1 MAASRTTRRRKARR
15 RADMSLLGGI
25 RPPITV
31 LSVLLLALA
40 GFTAFSL
47 GTVHE
52 DRLPEAVLTSQQ
64 HFAEDGAIALRASL
78 DESVTDLDRAAA
90 LFSTG
95 KPVAPDAVL
104 DRIGSVYQK
113 WRGTAVVEIGSG
125 RLLAARGENLPLT
138 AIDRSKLSGAGGLAP
153 RMVRMPGGETRLLTL
168 SLLNWKDQPQQLLVA
183 SSSLRFPGI
192 SLGRF
197 RSIAVVGSDGAVLS
211 SDGIPQPEMV
221 AENQRADIKRNTRQL
236 ASFARTAAKKT
247 RANPLTAKEPG
258 SGGFPG
264 VSGSLLGGESGGDRA
279 AAGYAGLAGSEAGT
293 GTTATS
299 LDLTVVAMV
308 NVPQN
313 PARTSDAFA
322 GMVLAGALL
331 LVGALVV
338 ALLLATVQRPLLA
351 LFLDSRRLTRGN
363 LTRPVA
369 VPRGAEAARIA
380 AALERLRL
388 QLRNGT
394 PAVPAARARHKR
406 RTGARTLLAL
416 CAVLLLAW
424 CVPLGLLVN
433 RAGDAVVVPQQ
444 LVNDQRERTDTLN
457 DRVRRALNEGQADLL
472 SVASLMDGDTTPE
485 HMTAVLERTADEHAR
500 YQALYVLDPAGKIL
514 AKAGGTPKAAE
525 GKGPRKDPVALDD
538 RGKSPVVVATAPVPG
553 KAGTA
558 VVGELR
564 IDFLNALLKRP
575 GLGEIRVVDSK
586 HRIIASN
593 GGYRA
598 FQKLDDDRLDALVDG
613 SALKVGMAPRPGSV
627 LYRSGGDHV
636 IAAAA
641 AFSGG
646 GPAGDLKW
654 TVVSWQSAKGLAIQE
669 YSLQNRTVLA
679 GLLGLA
685 VGAACLGWL
694 QIIVIAP
701 LRELARRAEA
711 LADGD
716 RRTVLY
722 PRHHDEVGAVTRSLE
737 IIRQQLQQRQQQRKQ
752 AAGQPSAPAGKN

>member
-1 MAASRTTRRRKARR
+1 
-15 RADMSLLGGI
+15 MSLLGGI

-31 LSVLLLALA
+31 LAVLLLALA
-40 GFTAFSL
+40 GFTAVTL
-47 GTVHE
+47 GNVRE
-52 DRLPEAVLTSQQ
+52 GRLPAAVLTSQQ

-90 LFSTG
+90 LFSAG
-95 KPVAPDAVL
+95 KPVTPDAAL
-104 DRIGSVYQK
+104 DKIGSVYQK

-138 AIDRSKLSGAGGLAP
+138 AIDRTRLADEGGLAP
-153 RMVRMPGGETRLLTL
+153 RMVKLSNGETRLLTL
-168 SLLNWKDQPQQLLVA
+168 SLLSWNGQPQQLLVA

-192 SLGRF
+192 SLGNF
-197 RSIAVVGSDGAVLS
+197 RAIAVVGSDGTVLS
-211 SDGIPQPEMV
+211 NDGIPEPEMV
-221 AENQRADIKRNTRQL
+221 LTDLQRADVKRDTKQL
-236 ASFARTAAKKT
+236 RSFARTAAKRAK
-247 RANPLTAKEPG
+247 ANPLTTKEPG

-264 VSGSLLGGESGGDRA
+264 VSGSLTGGEWGGERA
-279 AAGYAGLAGSEAGT
+279 AAGYARLAGPEPGVGT
-293 GTTATS
+293 SATS
-299 LDLTVVAMV
+299 LELTVVAMV
-308 NVPQN
+308 NVAQN
-313 PARTSDAFA
+313 PARTSDAVA
-322 GMVLAGALL
+322 GLALAGALL

-338 ALLLATVQRPLLA
+338 ALLVTTVQRPLIT
-351 LFLDSRRLTRGN
+351 LFLESRRLTRGD
-363 LTRPVA
+363 LTRPVS
-369 VPRGAEAARIA
+369 VPRGSEAARIGT
-380 AALERLRL
+380 ALERLRT
-388 QLRNGT
+388 QLLDQDT
-394 PAVPAARARHKR
+394 AQPPAPAGKRKR

-433 RAGDAVVVPQQ
+433 RAGADVVVPQQ

-457 DRVRRALNEGQADLL
+457 DRIRRALNEGQADLQ
-472 SVASLMDGDTTPE
+472 SVASLMGDDTTPQ
-485 HMTAVLERTADEHAR
+485 HMTTVLERTAREHVR
-500 YQALYVLDPAGKIL
+500 YDSLYVLDATGTVL
-514 AKAGGTPKAAE
+514 AQAGGTPQATGAD
-525 GKGPRKDPVALDD
+525 GPRKEPIALHDG
-538 RGKSPVVVATAPVPG
+538 GKKPVVVATAQLPG
-553 KAGTA
+553 QSGSA

-564 IDFLNALLKRP
+564 IDFLNSLLKRP
-575 GLGEIRVVDSK
+575 GLGEIRVVDSE
-586 HRIIASN
+586 HRVIASN
-593 GGYRA
+593 SGYRA
-598 FQKLDDDRLDALVDG
+598 FQKLGDERLDALVAG

-641 AFSGG
+641 PFVGG
-646 GPAGDLKW
+646 GAAKPLDW
-654 TVVSWQSAKGLAIQE
+654 TVVSWQSAKGLAIHE

-694 QIIVIAP
+694 RIIVVTP

-737 IIRQQLQQRQQQRKQ
+737 IIRQQLQQQRKQ
-752 AAGQPSAPAGKN
+752 AGGRTPVPAGRN

>member
-1 MAASRTTRRRKARR
+1 
-15 RADMSLLGGI
+15 MSLLGGI

-47 GTVHE
+47 GTLRE
-52 DRLPEAVLTSQQ
+52 DRLPQAVLTSQQ

-78 DESVTDLDRAAA
+78 DESVTDLNRAAS

-95 KPVAPDAVL
+95 ATVAPDAVL

-113 WRGTAVVEIGSG
+113 WRGTAVVEIASG

-138 AIDRSKLSGAGGLAP
+138 AVDRGGLSREGGLAP
-153 RMVRMPGGETRLLTL
+153 RMVTLANGETRLLTL
-168 SLLNWKDQPQQLLVA
+168 SLLDWKDQPQQLLVA

-192 SLGRF
+192 SLGNF
-197 RSIAVVGSDGAVLS
+197 RSIAVVGADGTVLS
-211 SDGIPQPEMV
+211 TDGIPEPEMV
-221 AENQRADIKRNTRQL
+221 LTDLQRADVKRDTKQL
-236 ASFARTAAKKT
+236 ASFSRTAARKA
-247 RANPLTAKEPG
+247 RAHPLTVKEPG

-264 VSGSLLGGESGGDRA
+264 VSGSLTGGQWGGERA
-279 AAGYAGLAGSEAGT
+279 AAGYARLAGPEPGVGT
-293 GTTATS
+293 HATS
-299 LDLTVVAMV
+299 LELTVVAMV
-308 NVPQN
+308 SVAQN

-322 GMVLAGALL
+322 GLVLAAALL

-338 ALLLATVQRPLLA
+338 ALLVATVQRPLIS
-351 LFLDSRRLTRGN
+351 LFLESRRLTRGD
-363 LTRPVA
+363 LTRPVT

-380 AALERLRL
+380 AALERLRGRL
-388 QLRNGT
+388 MDGR
-394 PAVPAARARHKR
+394 PADRATAAPPARARRR
-406 RTGARTLLAL
+406 RTGARTLLAV

-424 CVPLGLLVN
+424 CAPLGLLVN
-433 RAGDAVVVPQQ
+433 RAGDDVVVPQQ

-457 DRVRRALNEGQADLL
+457 DRIRRALNEGQADLL
-472 SVASLMDGDTTPE
+472 SVASLMDKDTGPQ
-485 HMTAVLERTADEHAR
+485 HMTTVLERTAQEHLR
-500 YQALYVLDPAGKIL
+500 YGSLYVLDSAGKAL
-514 AKAGGTPKAAE
+514 AQAGGHPRAPF
-525 GKGPRKDPVALDD
+525 GKGPRKEPVTLYDGA
-538 RGKSPVVVATAPVPG
+538 KEPVIVATAEIPG
-553 KAGTA
+553 REGAA
-558 VVGELR
+558 VVGEFR
-564 IDFLNALLKRP
+564 IDFLNSLLRRP
-575 GLGEIRVVDSK
+575 GLGEIRVVDAK
-586 HRIIASN
+586 HRVIGSN
-593 GGYRA
+593 SGYRA
-598 FQKLDDDRLDALVDG
+598 FEKLDDERLDALVTG
-613 SALKVGMAPRPGSV
+613 SALKVGMSPRPGSI

-641 AFSGG
+641 PFVGG
-646 GPAGDLKW
+646 GAAKPLDW
-654 TVVSWQSAKGLAIQE
+654 TVVSWQSAKGLAIHE

-694 QIIVIAP
+694 QVVVVAP

-737 IIRQQLQQRQQQRKQ
+737 IIRQQLQLQQHQRKQ
-752 AAGQPSAPAGKN
+752 AGGAPSDPAGRN

>member
-1 MAASRTTRRRKARR
+1 
-15 RADMSLLGGI
+15 MSLLGGI

-47 GTVHE
+47 GSVHQ
-52 DRLPEAVLTSQQ
+52 DRLSKAVLTSQQ

-78 DESVTDLDRAAA
+78 DESVSDLDRAAT

-113 WRGTAVVEIGSG
+113 WRGTAVVEIRSG

-138 AIDRSKLSGAGGLAP
+138 AIDHTALSGEGGLAP
-153 RMVRMPGGETRLLTL
+153 RMVRLPGGETRLLTL
-168 SLLNWKDQPQQLLVA
+168 ALLNWKDQPQQLLVA

-192 SLGRF
+192 SLGPS
-197 RSIAVVGSDGAVLS
+197 RSLAVVGADGAVLS
-211 SDGIPQPEMV
+211 SDGIPPPELV
-221 AENQRADIKRNTRQL
+221 TGARRTEAARDTKQL
-236 ASFARTAAKKT
+236 ASFAKTAAGKT
-247 RANPLTAKEPG
+247 RANPLTVKEPG

-264 VSGSLLGGESGGDRA
+264 VSGSLLGGESGKNRA
-279 AAGYAGLAGSEAGT
+279 AAGYAGLAGPEAGA

-308 NVPQN
+308 DVPQN
-313 PARTSDAFA
+313 PARATDAFA
-322 GMVLAGALL
+322 GLVLAGTLL

-338 ALLLATVQRPLLA
+338 ALLLATVQRPLIA
-351 LFLDSRRLTRGN
+351 LFLDSRRLTRGD

-380 AALERLRL
+380 AALERLRV
-388 QLRNGT
+388 QLRDGA
-394 PAVPAARARHKR
+394 PGAPAARGRQGR

-433 RAGDAVVVPQQ
+433 RAGDDVVVPKQ
-444 LVNDQRERTDTLN
+444 LVSDQRERTDTLN
-457 DRVRRALNEGQADLL
+457 DRVRRALNESQADLL
-472 SVASLMDGDTTPE
+472 SVAALMDGETTPG
-485 HMTAVLERTADEHAR
+485 HMTTVLERTADEHLR
-500 YQALYVLDPAGKIL
+500 YQSLYVLDHAGKIL
-514 AKAGGTPKAAE
+514 AHAGGSPKAAD
-525 GKGPRKDPVALDD
+525 GKGPRKAPVALDD
-538 RGKSPVVVATAPVPG
+538 GGKTPVIVATAPVPG
-553 KAGTA
+553 KEGTA

-564 IDFLNALLKRP
+564 IDFLNSLLKRP
-575 GLGEIRVVDSK
+575 GLGDVRVVDAE

-593 GGYRA
+593 DGYRA
-598 FQKLDDDRLDALVDG
+598 FQKLDDKRLDALVASVHKTG
-613 SALKVGMAPRPGSV
+613 APPKPSAV
-627 LYRSGGDHV
+627 LDRSGRDPV

-641 AFSGG
+641 PFSGG
-646 GPAGDLKW
+646 GAAGDLKW
-654 TVVSWQSAKGLAIQE
+654 TVVSRQSAKGLAIQE

-679 GLLGLA
+679 GLLGFA

-716 RRTVLY
+716 RRSVLY

-737 IIRQQLQQRQQQRKQ
+737 IIRQQLQQRQQEHKQRKQ
-752 AAGQPSAPAGKN
+752 AAGQPSGTAGRN

>member
-1 MAASRTTRRRKARR
+1 
-15 RADMSLLGGI
+15 MSLLGGI

-47 GTVHE
+47 GSVRE

-78 DESVTDLDRAAA
+78 DESVTDLNRAAA

-138 AIDRSKLSGAGGLAP
+138 AIDRTELSGEAGLAP
-153 RMVRMPGGETRLLTL
+153 RMVTLANGETRLLTL
-168 SLLNWKDQPQQLLVA
+168 SLLAWQDQPQQLLVA

-192 SLGRF
+192 SLGGF
-197 RSIAVVGSDGAVLS
+197 RSIAVVGQGGTVLS
-211 SDGIPQPEMV
+211 TDGIPEPEMV
-221 AENQRADIKRNTRQL
+221 LTDLQRADVKRDTKQL
-236 ASFARTAAKKT
+236 ASFAKSAARKA
-247 RANPLTAKEPG
+247 RANPLTVKEPG

-264 VSGSLLGGESGGDRA
+264 VSGSLTGGEWGGERA
-279 AAGYAGLAGSEAGT
+279 AAGYARLSGPEPGVAT
-293 GTTATS
+293 HATS
-299 LDLTVVAMV
+299 LELTVVAMV
-308 NVPQN
+308 NIAQN
-313 PARTSDAFA
+313 PARTSDAVA
-322 GMVLAGALL
+322 GLVLAGALL

-338 ALLLATVQRPLLA
+338 ALLVATVQRPLIT
-351 LFLDSRRLTRGN
+351 LFLESRRLTRGD
-363 LTRPVA
+363 LARPVT
-369 VPRGAEAARIA
+369 VPRGSEAARIA
-380 AALERLRL
+380 AALERLRVH
-388 QLRNGT
+388 LRGGDSA
-394 PAVPAARARHKR
+394 PGFRARRRR
-406 RTGARTLLAL
+406 RTGARTLLAV
-416 CAVLLLAW
+416 CGVLLLAW
-424 CVPLGLLVN
+424 CVPLGLVVN
-433 RAGDAVVVPQQ
+433 RAGEDVVVPQQ

-457 DRVRRALNEGQADLL
+457 DRIRRALNEGQADLL
-472 SVASLMDGDTTPE
+472 SVASLMGQDTSPE
-485 HMTAVLERTADEHAR
+485 QMAAFLERTAQEHLR
-500 YQALYVLDPAGKIL
+500 YGSLYVLDHTGKAL
-514 AKAGGTPKAAE
+514 AQAGGDPRAPL
-525 GKGPRKDPVALDD
+525 GKGPRKEPVALYD
-538 RGKSPVVVATAPVPG
+538 GAKEPVIVATAEIPG
-553 KAGTA
+553 REGAA
-558 VVGELR
+558 VVGEFR
-564 IDFLNALLKRP
+564 IDFLNSLLKRP

-586 HRIIASN
+586 HRVIGSN
-593 GGYRA
+593 SGYRA
-598 FQKLDDDRLDALVDG
+598 FEELDDERLDALVTG
-613 SALKVGMAPRPGSV
+613 SALKVGMAPRPGSI

-641 AFSGG
+641 PFAGG
-646 GPAGDLKW
+646 GAAKELDW
-654 TVVSWQSAKGLAIQE
+654 TVVSWQSAKGLAIHE

-694 QIIVIAP
+694 RIIVVAP
-701 LRELARRAEA
+701 LRELASRAEA

-716 RRTVLY
+716 LRTVLY

-752 AAGQPSAPAGKN
+752 AGAAPSAPVGRN

>member
-1 MAASRTTRRRKARR
+1 MAATRSKRRKAGR

-40 GFTAFSL
+40 GFTALSL
-47 GTVHE
+47 GSVHE
-52 DRLPEAVLTSQQ
+52 GRLPAAVLTSQQ

-104 DRIGSVYQK
+104 DKIGSVYQK

-138 AIDRSKLSGAGGLAP
+138 AIDRTRLAGEGGLAP
-153 RMVRMPGGETRLLTL
+153 RMVKLANGEIRLLTL
-168 SLLNWKDQPQQLLVA
+168 SLLSWKDQPQQLLVA

-192 SLGRF
+192 SLGNF
-197 RSIAVVGSDGAVLS
+197 RAIAVVGSDGTVLS
-211 SDGIPQPEMV
+211 NDGIPEPEMV
-221 AENQRADIKRNTRQL
+221 LTDLQRADVKRDTKQL
-236 ASFARTAAKKT
+236 RAFARTAAERT

-258 SGGFPG
+258 SGGFLG
-264 VSGSLLGGESGGDRA
+264 VSGSLTGGEWGGERA
-279 AAGYAGLAGSEAGT
+279 AAGYARLTGPEPGVGT
-293 GTTATS
+293 SATS
-299 LDLTVVAMV
+299 LELTVVAMV
-308 NVPQN
+308 NVAQN

-322 GMVLAGALL
+322 GLVLAAALL
-331 LVGALVV
+331 LVAALVV
-338 ALLLATVQRPLLA
+338 ALLLATVQRPLIT
-351 LFLDSRRLTRGN
+351 LFLESRRLTRGH
-363 LTRPVA
+363 LTRPVS
-369 VPRGAEAARIA
+369 VPRGAEAARIGT
-380 AALERLRL
+380 ALERLRG
-388 QLRNGT
+388 QLLNDT
-394 PAVPAARARHKR
+394 DPAHVPRGKRKR
-406 RTGARTLLAL
+406 RTGARVLLAL
-416 CAVLLLAW
+416 CGVLLLAW

-433 RAGDAVVVPQQ
+433 RAGADVVVPQQ

-457 DRVRRALNEGQADLL
+457 DRIRRALNEGHADLL
-472 SVASLMDGDTTPE
+472 SVASLMGDDTTSQ
-485 HMTAVLERTADEHAR
+485 HMTTVLERTAREHLR
-500 YQALYVLDPAGKIL
+500 YESLYVLDATGKVL
-514 AKAGGTPKAAE
+514 AQAGGAPQATG
-525 GKGPRKDPVALDD
+525 GKGPRKEPIALHDGGKEPVI
-538 RGKSPVVVATAPVPG
+538 VASAQLPG
-553 KAGTA
+553 QGGSA
-558 VVGELR
+558 VVGEIR
-564 IDFLNALLKRP
+564 IDFLNSLLRRP
-575 GLGEIRVVDSK
+575 GLGEIRVVDSQ

-598 FQKLDDDRLDALVDG
+598 FEKLGDERLDALVEG
-613 SALKVGMAPRPGSV
+613 SALKVGMSPRPGSI
-627 LYRSGGDHV
+627 LYRSGGDHL

-641 AFSGG
+641 PFVGG
-646 GPAGDLKW
+646 GAAKPLDW
-654 TVVSWQSAKGLAIQE
+654 TVVSWQSAKGLAIHE
-669 YSLQNRTVLA
+669 YNLQNRTVLA
-679 GLLGLA
+679 GLLGFA

-737 IIRQQLQQRQQQRKQ
+737 IIRQQLQQQRKQ
-752 AAGQPSAPAGKN
+752 AGVRPSAPAGRN